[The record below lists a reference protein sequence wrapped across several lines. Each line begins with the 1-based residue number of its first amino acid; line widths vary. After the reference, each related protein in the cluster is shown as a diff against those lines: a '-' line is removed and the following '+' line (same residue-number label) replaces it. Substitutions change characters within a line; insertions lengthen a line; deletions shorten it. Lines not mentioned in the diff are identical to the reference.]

1 MVGSWNVGNNQME
14 EDQMKFWVPEGG
26 GGFDMIV
33 VGVQECSYKLKD
45 DKTKDEIDDMLQE
58 YTEDLDD
65 VALKLAGGE
74 EAAKENDAKL
84 ALRTPSRKRR
94 SSVDGI
100 MARGV
105 AAGSEGKSAEDLIKQ
120 EKIEAAA
127 QVRNDKSHSHF
138 ERCIELALG
147 LNYVKIESLH
157 GGPMKIICYAHK
169 KMKPFITEV
178 ESNYECVAGARGAVQ
193 CVCVCVCVCGDRH
206 RRDKRRDTRRDWT
219 CGFGKRDTGR
229 IWGLHVMEGVRCAC
243 LGSCLGACL
252 GALRGGEM
260 ESGAVGGG
268 RYWG

>member
-1 MVGSWNVGNNQME
+1 MGERRSSLFRAKQGDFKLMVGSWNVGNNQME

-26 GGFDMIV
+26 GGDDMIV
-33 VGVQECSYKLKD
+33 VGVQECSYKLKG
-45 DKTKDEIDDMLQE
+45 DKTKDEIDEMLQE

-105 AAGSEGKSAEDLIKQ
+105 AEGKSAEDQIKQ

-147 LNYVKIESLH
+147 LNYVKVEGLH

-169 KMKPFITEV
+169 KIQPFITEV
-178 ESNYECVAGARGAVQ
+178 ESNYECVAGARFGPIT
-193 CVCVCVCVCGDRH
+193 DHPH
-206 RRDKRRDTRRDWT
+206 RRRVLL
-219 CGFGKRDTGR
+219 
-229 IWGLHVMEGVRCAC
+229 I
-243 LGSCLGACL
+243 GAPYSFVL
-252 GALRGGEM
+252 LPHL
-260 ESGAVGGG
+260 VLK
-268 RYWG
+268 